1 MYEHVS
7 SSKTKI
13 ARKMYNYNYNVC
25 NAIDE
30 ESISRLWQI
39 NYRNYRYIY
48 FQSITFESF
57 TRDYNK
63 A

>member
-25 NAIDE
+25 NAIE
-30 ESISRLWQI
+30 ELIARLSQI

-57 TRDYNK
+57 THDYNK